1 MTVLVF
7 LVYLKLHLC
16 MINFLS
22 DTYIAVLQL
31 AQENGAC
38 PGQNNIKHAFGIAP
52 KPKHFPCY

>member
-1 MTVLVF
+1 
-7 LVYLKLHLC
+7 